1 MIGRRLAVSVGFI
14 LLAAAVVPAHP
25 AGAPQGEG
33 LGEKRSELQN
43 LQREMQR
50 IDREVR
56 QTESRRREIEAR
68 LQEAER
74 AASASARKLERLRA
88 EEEALSARIAENEAT
103 LAELERSI
111 ARHQEE
117 VAAWAREY
125 YRRQRPLDPIFSSE
139 DPAEAGR
146 RAHYL
151 ELLAADRARRIAALR
166 EQQSRA
172 AALRTEL
179 KRRQERLVQ
188 VREEAAQEADRWQAL
203 AQQRRQLREELAQQ
217 LQAAKDRKRE
227 IEADAAALTQLVRR
241 LEAQERARR
250 EEEARQERL
259 RREEEARRERERREA
274 ARRAALQAKR
284 EASSASPAESSA
296 SPPSP
301 KPPEDEAPSRP
312 ARRLAD
318 ASAAGTPL
326 SGLHGRLGWPVQG
339 NLQGRFGASRPEGG
353 TWRGVFIAAGAG
365 QPVRAVADGVVA
377 YADWLRGY
385 GNLIILDHGG
395 GYLTV
400 YANADS
406 LLREPQQRVRAG
418 ETIATTGTSG
428 NMGRSGLYFEIRHN
442 GEPLDPLRWIGG

>member
-1 MIGRRLAVSVGFI
+1 MIGRWF
-14 LLAAAVVPAHP
+14 AAAAAGFVLLVAAGSFAHS

-56 QTESRRREIEAR
+56 QTESRRRETEAK
-68 LQEAER
+68 LKEAER
-74 AASASARKLERLRA
+74 AANASARKLERLRA
-88 EEEALSARIAENEAT
+88 EEETLSARIAENEAT

-111 ARHQEE
+111 AQHQEE

-125 YRRQRPLDPIFSSE
+125 YRRQRPFDPIFSSE

-151 ELLAADRARRIAALR
+151 ELLAADRARRVAALR
-166 EQQSRA
+166 EQQTRA
-172 AALRTEL
+172 VALRAEL
-179 KRRQERLVQ
+179 ERRQERLAR
-188 VREEAAQEADRWQAL
+188 VREDATQEAQRWQVL
-203 AQQRRQLREELAQQ
+203 AQQRRQLRESLAQQ

-250 EEEARQERL
+250 EEAARQERL

-274 ARRAALQAKR
+274 AQRAAAQAKR
-284 EASSASPAESSA
+284 EASVALPAESSA
-296 SPPSP
+296 SP
-301 KPPEDEAPSRP
+301 KPPEDETPSRP
-312 ARRLAD
+312 ARRIAD
-318 ASAAGTPL
+318 ASAAGAPL
-326 SGLHGRLGWPVQG
+326 SGLRGRLGWPVQG
-339 NLQGRFGASRPEGG
+339 SVQGRFGASRPEGG

-365 QPVRAVADGVVA
+365 QPVRAVADGMVA

-400 YANADS
+400 YANADT
-406 LLREPQQRVRAG
+406 LLREPQQRVQAG
-418 ETIATTGTSG
+418 EMIATTGTSG

>member
-1 MIGRRLAVSVGFI
+1 MIVRRLAVPVGVV
-14 LLAAAVVPAHP
+14 LLALVGSLAHA
-25 AGAPQGEG
+25 AGAPQGGG

-56 QTESRRREIEAR
+56 QTESRRQETEAK

-74 AASASARKLERLRA
+74 AANASARKLERLRA
-88 EEEALSARIAENEAT
+88 EESALSARIAENEAT

-117 VAAWAREY
+117 VASWAREY

-139 DPAEAGR
+139 EPAEAGR

-172 AALRTEL
+172 VALRAEL
-179 KRRQERLVQ
+179 KRRQERLAQ
-188 VREEAAQEADRWQAL
+188 VREEVAQEAERWQGL
-203 AQQRRQLREELAQQ
+203 AQQRRQLREELARQ

-227 IEADAAALTQLVRR
+227 IEADATALTQLIRR

-274 ARRAALQAKR
+274 ARRAAAQAKR
-284 EASSASPAESSA
+284 EANLASPAESAA
-296 SPPSP
+296 SKS
-301 KPPEDEAPSRP
+301 PEDEAPSRP
-312 ARRLAD
+312 ARRIAD

-326 SGLHGRLGWPVQG
+326 SGLHVRLGWPVQG
-339 NLQGRFGASRPEGG
+339 SVQGRFGASRPEGG